1 MVDKPLG
8 KGVVT
13 EANYLRETVKVSLE
27 GNSETT
33 EVELFPASDVKNI
46 GKRRKNGTVQLDVS
60 PEEEAE
66 LKKLSSKD

>member
-1 MVDKPLG
+1 MG

-27 GNSETT
+27 SSGETT
-33 EVELFPASDVKNI
+33 EVEVFPAADVKNI
-46 GKRRKNGTVQLDVS
+46 GRRRKNGTVQLDVS